1 MINRTEV
8 LSRLK
13 AHQDELK
20 TFGVRSISLFGSVA
34 RGDAVAGSDVDL
46 LVDLDPDVTLFGFI
60 RLRRRLREILG
71 VRVDLTTE
79 DALREQIRDTVMSE
93 AVRAA

>member
-13 AHQDELK
+13 AHHDELE

-34 RGDAVAGSDVDL
+34 RGDAAAGSDVDL

-79 DALREQIRDTVMSE
+79 DALREQIRDTVMAE